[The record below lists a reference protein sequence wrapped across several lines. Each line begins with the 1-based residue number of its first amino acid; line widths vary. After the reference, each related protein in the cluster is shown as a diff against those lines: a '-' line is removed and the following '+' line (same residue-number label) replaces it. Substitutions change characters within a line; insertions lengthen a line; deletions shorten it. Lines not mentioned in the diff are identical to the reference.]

1 MKFMSKIDLRSD
13 TITKPSQTMREYMM
27 QAEVGDDVFAEDPTV
42 NRLREKVA
50 ELLGKETA
58 LFVPSGTQANQIC
71 LNANTQPGQ
80 EVIVDYNAH
89 IFNYESGAGGML
101 SGIQLHPVIGENGF
115 PSVEQIQEVIR
126 PFDDHYPQT
135 GLICLENTHNKAG
148 GTIFPIEDIA
158 NISELVNQHNLRM
171 HLDGARLWNASVATG
186 IALSEYAKYFNSVSL
201 CFSKGLGAPIGSI
214 IVGSKE
220 FIKKAHFYRKAY
232 GGGMRQVGI
241 IAAACEYALENN
253 FAKLNTDHS
262 NAKKIADTLHSLPSI
277 EIELNSVQTN
287 LIIFDVSKMGKTASD
302 VCLLLE
308 ENGILALPFGPTKIR
323 FVTHLDVS
331 SEQTSQACLILQRIL
346 K

>member
-1 MKFMSKIDLRSD
+1 
-13 TITKPSQTMREYMM
+13 
-27 QAEVGDDVFAEDPTV
+27 
-42 NRLREKVA
+42 
-50 ELLGKETA
+50 
-58 LFVPSGTQANQIC
+58 
-71 LNANTQPGQ
+71 
-80 EVIVDYNAH
+80 
-89 IFNYESGAGGML
+89 
-101 SGIQLHPVIGENGF
+101 
-115 PSVEQIQEVIR
+115 
-126 PFDDHYPQT
+126 
-135 GLICLENTHNKAG
+135 
-148 GTIFPIEDIA
+148 
-158 NISELVNQHNLRM
+158 LRM

>member
-1 MKFMSKIDLRSD
+1 MSKIDLRSD
-13 TITKPSQTMREYMM
+13 TITKPSQAMREYMI

-42 NRLREKVA
+42 NRLQKKVA
-50 ELLGKETA
+50 ELLGKEAA

-135 GLICLENTHNKAG
+135 GLICLENTHNRAG
-148 GTIFPIEDIA
+148 GTIFPIEQIV
-158 NISELVNQHNLRM
+158 NISKLAKEHDLRM

-214 IVGSKE
+214 IVGSE
-220 FIKKAHFYRKAY
+220 NFIKKAHYYRKAY

-253 FAKLNTDHS
+253 LIKLKTDHS
-262 NAKKIADTLHSLPSI
+262 NAKKLAETLHSLPGI
-277 EIELNSVQTN
+277 ELDLNSVQTN
-287 LIIFDVSKMGKTASD
+287 LIIFDVSKMGKSASD
-302 VCLLLE
+302 VCSMLE
-308 ENGILALPFGPTKIR
+308 ENGILSLPFGPTKIR

-331 SEQTSQACLILQRIL
+331 EQDVNLAIGVL
-346 K
+346 KKVLN

>member
-1 MKFMSKIDLRSD
+1 MPKIDLRSD
-13 TITKPSQTMREYMM
+13 TITKPSLAMREYMM

-42 NRLREKVA
+42 NRLQEKVA
-50 ELLGKETA
+50 NLMVKEAA

-71 LNANTQPGQ
+71 LNTNTQPGQ

-101 SGIQLHPVIGENGF
+101 SGIQLHPIIGENGF
-115 PSVEQIQEVIR
+115 PTVEQIKEVIR

-135 GLICLENTHNKAG
+135 GLVCLENTHNRAG

-158 NISELVNQHNLRM
+158 KISELAKEHNLRL
-171 HLDGARLWNASVATG
+171 HLDGARLWNASVASG
-186 IALSEYAKYFNSVSL
+186 IALSEYAKYFDSVSL

-214 IVGSKE
+214 IVGITD
-220 FIKKAHFYRKAY
+220 FINKAHFYRKAY

-253 FAKLNTDHS
+253 LDKLKIDHN
-262 NAKKIADTLHSLPSI
+262 NAKKIAETLHSLPGI
-277 EIELNSVQTN
+277 EIDLDSVQTN
-287 LIIFDVSKMGKTASD
+287 LIIFDVSKMGKSASD
-302 VCLLLE
+302 VCLMLE

-331 SEQTSQACLILQRIL
+331 SKQADQACQILQKIL

>member
-1 MKFMSKIDLRSD
+1 MSKIDLRSD
-13 TITKPSQTMREYMM
+13 TITKPSQAMREYMM

-42 NRLREKVA
+42 NRLQEKVA
-50 ELLGKETA
+50 GLLGKETA

-89 IFNYESGAGGML
+89 IFNYESGAGSML
-101 SGIQLHPVIGENGF
+101 SGIQLHPITGENGF
-115 PSVEQIQEVIR
+115 PSVEQVKEVIR

-135 GLICLENTHNKAG
+135 GLICLENTHNRAG
-148 GTIFPIEDIA
+148 GTIFPIEEIA
-158 NISELVNQHNLRM
+158 KISDLAKEHNLRM
-171 HLDGARLWNASVATG
+171 HLDGARLWNASIETG
-186 IALSEYAKYFNSVSL
+186 IALSEYGKYFNSVSL

-214 IVGSKE
+214 IVGTKK

-241 IAAACEYALENN
+241 IAAACEFALENN
-253 FAKLNTDHS
+253 LDKLKIDHN
-262 NAKKIADTLHSLPSI
+262 NAKKIAETLHSLPGI
-277 EIELNSVQTN
+277 DLDLNSVQTN
-287 LIIFDVSKMGKTASD
+287 LIIFDVSKMGKSASD
-302 VCLLLE
+302 VCLMLE

-331 SEQTSQACLILQRIL
+331 SENADQACQIL
-346 K
+346 KKIIK